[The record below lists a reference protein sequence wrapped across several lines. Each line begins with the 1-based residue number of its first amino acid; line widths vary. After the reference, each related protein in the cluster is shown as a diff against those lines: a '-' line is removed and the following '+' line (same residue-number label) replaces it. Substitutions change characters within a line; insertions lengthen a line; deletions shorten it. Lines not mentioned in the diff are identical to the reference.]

1 MQNWKTVIETIDP
14 NQRDSSRTNKT
25 NTIQIKKGIYQ
36 GDCLSA
42 LWFCVALNPL
52 SNLLRTTK
60 IGFDIKSERRVLYK
74 INHLVY
80 MDDLKLYA
88 ASKNKLNELIQI
100 VAKFS
105 SDIQMK
111 FGIDKCRF
119 LSIHAGRMI
128 NTQEQGPMA
137 IEPMSTDELYKY
149 LGVMQSKQVAHS
161 EMKKRLQTEFKSRLH
176 KLMKSKLNGKNL
188 VKAPLSEP
196 SPIQD
201 KPSVSALDH
210 SQPPDAS
217 PSLNSTTACN
227 NLLIIGDSHCR
238 DLTAILKTF
247 APPNCKV
254 NCIAMPV
261 VSAIHVLNKLEPNTN
276 ICVVAGT
283 NDIFKTPFDNL
294 VKSYSVLHEKC
305 KQFKIFVVLPPP
317 RYDVRNIIS
326 HILKINCKIKH
337 HINQYNNF
345 TYIDPKTFL
354 HMGTYSQD
362 RLHLNGKGK
371 QKLCMNIMTKVH
383 GRVTGRPSSDVMH
396 RIDAQHESR
405 TQHKLTKYRQARHT
419 TLHTR
424 SPAPSRNIPS
434 LLHLNT
440 NPHSVLRY
448 PTPTSASVLFTST
461 QPICELPSISTYS
474 PSVPTSSEPCI
485 LPLPYFILS

>member
-1 MQNWKTVIETIDP
+1 
-14 NQRDSSRTNKT
+14 
-25 NTIQIKKGIYQ
+25 
-36 GDCLSA
+36 
-42 LWFCVALNPL
+42 
-52 SNLLRTTK
+52 
-60 IGFDIKSERRVLYK
+60 
-74 INHLVY
+74 
-80 MDDLKLYA
+80 
-88 ASKNKLNELIQI
+88 
-100 VAKFS
+100 
-105 SDIQMK
+105 
-111 FGIDKCRF
+111 
-119 LSIHAGRMI
+119 
-128 NTQEQGPMA
+128 
-137 IEPMSTDELYKY
+137 
-149 LGVMQSKQVAHS
+149 
-161 EMKKRLQTEFKSRLH
+161 
-176 KLMKSKLNGKNL
+176 
-188 VKAPLSEP
+188 LSEP